1 MRTLVLVDFDKTLYN
16 KDSLIEF
23 TRFYK
28 GNFRLIIGLIAL
40 LPMLLNWKLGKISN
54 ETAKQKFMTYFF
66 KNEHYNLFLEK
77 GKQFSNQNI
86 PKNLNKNI
94 WAKIQNFQEKNTDIY
109 IVTASF
115 REWIY
120 GWTEENNLKL
130 ITTKLEIVNN
140 RITGNF
146 KSKNCYGIEKV
157 NRIKEKINLE
167 NYDKI
172 VVFGNGKGDFEML
185 QLSK

>member
-1 MRTLVLVDFDKTLYN
+1 MRTLVLVDFDKTLYK

-28 GNFRLIIGLIAL
+28 GTFQLIIGFIAL
-40 LPMLLNWKLGKISN
+40 SPMLLKWKLGKISN

-66 KNEHYNLFLEK
+66 KNEHYNLLLEK
-77 GKQFSNQNI
+77 GKQFSNENI
-86 PKNLNKNI
+86 PRNLNKNI
-94 WAKIQNFQEKNTDIY
+94 WAKIQKFQEQNADIY

-140 RITGNF
+140 KITGKF
-146 KSKNCYGIEKV
+146 KTKNCYGIEKV

-172 VVFGNGKGDFEML
+172 VVFGNGKGDYEML

>member
-1 MRTLVLVDFDKTLYN
+1 MKTLVLVDFDKTLYS

-28 GNFRLIIGLIAL
+28 RNYQFIIGFIAL
-40 LPMLLNWKLGKISN
+40 FPMLLNWKLSKISN

-66 KNEHYNLFLEK
+66 RNEHYNLFLEK
-77 GKQFSNQNI
+77 GKQFADENI
-86 PKNLNKNI
+86 PRNLNKNI
-94 WAKIQNFQEKNTDIY
+94 WGKIQKFQEQKADIY

-120 GWTEENNLKL
+120 GWTEEHNLQ
-130 ITTKLEIVNN
+130 IISTELEIVNN
-140 RITGNF
+140 KITGKF
-146 KSKNCYGIEKV
+146 KTKNCYGIEKV
-157 NRIKEKINLE
+157 NRINEKINLE

-172 VVFGNGKGDFEML
+172 VVFGNGKGDYEML

>member
-1 MRTLVLVDFDKTLYN
+1 MRTLVLVDFDKTLYK

-28 GNFRLIIGLIAL
+28 GTFQLIIGFIAL
-40 LPMLLNWKLGKISN
+40 SPMLLKWKLGKISN
-54 ETAKQKFMTYFF
+54 ENAKKQFITYFF

-77 GKQFSNQNI
+77 GKQFSNENI
-86 PKNLNKNI
+86 PRNLNKNI
-94 WAKIQNFQEKNTDIY
+94 WKKIQKLQEQNADIY

-115 REWIY
+115 REWLY
-120 GWTEENNLKL
+120 VWTEENNLKL
-130 ITTKLEIVNN
+130 ITSKLEIVNN
-140 RITGNF
+140 KITGKF
-146 KSKNCYGIEKV
+146 KIKNCYGIEKV

-172 VVFGNGKGDFEML
+172 VVFGNGKGDYEML

>member
-1 MRTLVLVDFDKTLYN
+1 MKTLVLVDFDKTLYK

-28 GNFRLIIGLIAL
+28 GTFQLIIGFIAL
-40 LPMLLNWKLGKISN
+40 SPMLLKWKLGKISN
-54 ETAKQKFMTYFF
+54 ETAKQQFIAYFF
-66 KNEHYNLFLEK
+66 KNEYYNLFLEK
-77 GKQFSNQNI
+77 GKQFSNENI
-86 PKNLNKNI
+86 SINLNKNI
-94 WAKIQNFQEKNTDIY
+94 WEKIQNLQEQNADIY

-120 GWTEENNLKL
+120 GWTEENNLEL

-140 RITGNF
+140 KITGKF
-146 KSKNCYGIEKV
+146 KTKNCYGIEKV

-172 VVFGNGKGDFEML
+172 VVFGNGKGDYEML

>member
-1 MRTLVLVDFDKTLYN
+1 MKTLVLVDFDKTLYK

-28 GNFRLIIGLIAL
+28 GTFQLIIGFIAL
-40 LPMLLNWKLGKISN
+40 SPMLIMWRLGKISN

-66 KNEHYNLFLEK
+66 KNDHYNLFLEK
-77 GKQFSNQNI
+77 GKQFSNKNI
-86 PKNLNKNI
+86 PRNLNKNI
-94 WAKIQNFQEKNTDIY
+94 WGKIQKLQEQNAAIY

-120 GWTEENNLKL
+120 VWAEENNLKL

-140 RITGNF
+140 KITGNF
-146 KSKNCYGIEKV
+146 KTKNCNGIEKV

-172 VVFGNGKGDFEML
+172 VVFGNGKGDYEML